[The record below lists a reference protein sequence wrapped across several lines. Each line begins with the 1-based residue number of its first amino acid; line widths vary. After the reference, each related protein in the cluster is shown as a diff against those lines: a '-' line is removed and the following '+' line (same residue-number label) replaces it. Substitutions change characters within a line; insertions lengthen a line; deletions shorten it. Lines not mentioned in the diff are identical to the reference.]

1 MIYQNIGIYKC
12 SENFYFDFNF
22 DTYSFCFEIKSNI
35 YEKLK
40 IRKLKKALFLFFIP
54 VFFFKIQIKNDFN
67 HTNHLNGYRNDHYF
81 LKLFM
86 YQHT

>member
-1 MIYQNIGIYKC
+1 MIYQNIGIYKG

-40 IRKLKKALFLFFIP
+40 IRKIKMALFFFS
-54 VFFFKIQIKNDFN
+54 
-67 HTNHLNGYRNDHYF
+67 LSLSSF
-81 LKLFM
+81 LKSKLKM
-86 YQHT
+86 ILIIQTI